1 MRLEGRIALVTGGAS
16 GIGAATARRLAAEGA
31 RVAVADVNEAGARS
45 VASEIDG
52 IPLRM
57 DVTDVESV
65 RAGVAEAG
73 DVDVLVNNAGT
84 DRFSF
89 FVNTDEEL
97 WDFVLAVNLR
107 GTIAVTHAVLDGMQ
121 KRGRGA
127 IVNVAS
133 EAGRVGSQGSVVYS
147 AAKGGVIAFTRAV
160 ARESSRFGVRV
171 NAVAPGPIDTPLL
184 NAAPEQLGE
193 IGERLK
199 AGMIAATSMRR
210 IGQPEEVAAAI
221 AFLASDD
228 ASFVTGQTI
237 NVSGGLSMA

>member
-52 IPLRM
+52 IALRM

>member
-45 VASEIDG
+45 VASELDG
-52 IPLRM
+52 TAIQM
-57 DVTDVESV
+57 DVTDVESI
-65 RAGVAEAG
+65 RAGVATLG

-89 FVNTDEEL
+89 FVHTDEEL

-133 EAGRVGSQGSVVYS
+133 EAGRVGSQG
-147 AAKGGVIAFTRAV
+147 
-160 ARESSRFGVRV
+160 
-171 NAVAPGPIDTPLL
+171 
-184 NAAPEQLGE
+184 
-193 IGERLK
+193 
-199 AGMIAATSMRR
+199 
-210 IGQPEEVAAAI
+210 
-221 AFLASDD
+221 
-228 ASFVTGQTI
+228 
-237 NVSGGLSMA
+237 